1 MRSEGHSCQKG
12 KNFSDKEATE
22 PPERNAFRRLYSLVG
37 KAMRGVITTKGW
49 LCEMAD
55 AFSLKFH
62 KFQMDNQQNALAMD
76 SADGK
81 AGEKVCIFT
90 ARQR

>member
-1 MRSEGHSCQKG
+1 MRSGGFVCWLG
-12 KNFSDKEATE
+12 R
-22 PPERNAFRRLYSLVG
+22 P
-37 KAMRGVITTKGW
+37 MRGVITTKGW

-62 KFQMDNQQNALAMD
+62 KFQRDNQQNALAMD

-81 AGEKVCIFT
+81 AGKKGRIFT